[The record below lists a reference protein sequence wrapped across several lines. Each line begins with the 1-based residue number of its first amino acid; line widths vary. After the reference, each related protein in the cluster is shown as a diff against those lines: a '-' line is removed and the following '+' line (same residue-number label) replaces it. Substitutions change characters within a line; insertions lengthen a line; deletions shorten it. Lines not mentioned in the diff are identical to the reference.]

1 MSERMLV
8 VLILAS
14 MVLAFA
20 AGIWI
25 GLGYPGVYDRH
36 EDTGT
41 RVPRKS
47 PYRILLDRIG
57 EWTRSAVDRLVERV
71 LGD

>member
-1 MSERMLV
+1 MSERILV

-41 RVPRKS
+41 RAPRKS

-57 EWTRSAVDRLVERV
+57 EWVRSAVDRLVERAS
-71 LGD
+71 GD